1 MGKEKEI
8 DLYSSD
14 VSELNFTDESED
26 TIKKVLDERDY
37 ILPLKDDREAS
48 LDPLDKDD
56 SMATKEQI
64 EQEIPIR
71 DTDNDNQ
78 AENTPD
84 GLEAKIPLDE
94 DDDNKSDEPDLT
106 EDGSDPIADPGEDDP
121 VPDGSVGV
129 EDVPAVE
136 DPVNPDETPAEVAE
150 NGDTP
155 DAQAQPG
162 SNDSGPNDQPEKN
175 LRDEPSERGSSDD
188 FVGLDD
194 AEIEEKFLPKKKVES
209 KKAKDIDKLESE
221 PANKTV
227 EKNKDRQLPQVKE
240 SRKPAAPKAAKE
252 SEASKGFGKLS
263 WASKIINVALM
274 ALIAAGFYLYY
285 NPSLVGLTK
294 AEQPV
299 LPAPV
304 EVIEPVTPVAQ
315 PVTTPSVASKR
326 DQCIAKLEEAVRLR
340 KELLEKKDEIYELDL
355 YYRNGIAELEDEIYQ
370 EIQKSGIS
378 SYKEAVNNKRI
389 ELNMRTIQRRQAY
402 IKELTKP
409 AYWLKS
415 GSEELFFLVRK
426 GQLDLELTEIAG
438 GIDLNK
444 HVRHISAAI
453 QKYRPSPENLAVD
466 PLQSKV
472 QPLEKIWEQISQK
485 KNTKDK
491 AQIALNP
498 KNEII
503 ETQICS
509 GNLARIAE
517 LTSISPAAAGC
528 LSRMSGADLFLNGL
542 TTLSPDAA
550 KQLFKWQGNWIC
562 LNGVKDLS
570 PAAAKFLFKWKGS
583 WISLNS
589 LDELPPELAM
599 YLLKWEGQQ
608 LELMG
613 LKYNKN
619 EATQKTLKY
628 LALWETTGGKLYVTD
643 EIRKEMERLM

>member
-1 MGKEKEI
+1 
-8 DLYSSD
+8 
-14 VSELNFTDESED
+14 
-26 TIKKVLDERDY
+26 
-37 ILPLKDDREAS
+37 
-48 LDPLDKDD
+48 
-56 SMATKEQI
+56 MATKEQV
-64 EQEIPIR
+64 EQEIPIQ
-71 DTDNDNQ
+71 DTDNDDQ
-78 AENTPD
+78 TEDTRD
-84 GLEAKIPLDE
+84 GPGAKILLDK
-94 DDDNKSDEPDLT
+94 DDDSKTDAPALT
-106 EDGSDPIADPGEDDP
+106 VAAEDGPNLIDYPASDGR
-121 VPDGSVGV
+121 DGVD
-129 EDVPAVE
+129 DVPAVE
-136 DPVNPDETPAEVAE
+136 DQANSNETPAETAE
-150 NGDTP
+150 DGDTP
-155 DAQAQPG
+155 DAQAQHG
-162 SNDSGPNDQPEKN
+162 GNNSGFNNQPQEK
-175 LRDEPSERGSSDD
+175 LPVEPSESGSTEK

-194 AEIEEKFLPKKKVES
+194 AEIEEMLPPKKKVES
-209 KKAKDIDKLESE
+209 KKATDIDKLESE
-221 PANKTV
+221 SANKTIG
-227 EKNKDRQLPQVKE
+227 KNKDRQLPQVKK
-240 SRKPAAPKAAKE
+240 SKKTAARKPAKG
-252 SEASKGFGKLS
+252 SETKTGLGRLS
-263 WASKIINVALM
+263 LTSNIINVALL
-274 ALIAAGFYLYY
+274 ALIAAGFYLYF

-299 LPAPV
+299 LPTPV

-315 PVTTPSVASKR
+315 PVPTPSVLSKR
-326 DQCIAKLEEAVRLR
+326 DQCIAKLEEAARLR
-340 KELLEKKDEIYELDL
+340 KELLKKKDEIYELDL

-370 EIQKSGIS
+370 EIQKAGIS
-378 SYKEAVNNKRI
+378 SYNEAVNNKRI

-415 GSEELFFLVRK
+415 GSEELYYLVRK
-426 GQLDLELTEIAG
+426 GQLDLELTDIAG

-444 HVRHISAAI
+444 HVRHLSAAI
-453 QKYRPSPENLAVD
+453 QKYRPSPEKLAID

-472 QPLEKIWEQISQK
+472 QPLEKIWERVSQK
-485 KNTKDK
+485 KNTKDNE
-491 AQIALNP
+491 QIALNP
-498 KNEII
+498 KNEVI

-562 LNGVKDLS
+562 LNGVKNLS

-643 EIRKEMERLM
+643 EIRKEMERIM

>member
-14 VSELNFTDESED
+14 VSELNFAEKSED

-37 ILPLKDDREAS
+37 ILPLQEAGEAS
-48 LDPLDKDD
+48 WDSSNKDN
-56 SMATKEQI
+56 SMATKEQV
-64 EQEIPIR
+64 EQEIPIQ
-71 DTDNDNQ
+71 DTDNDDQ
-78 AENTPD
+78 TEDIRD
-84 GLEAKIPLDE
+84 GLEAEILLDK
-94 DDDNKSDEPDLT
+94 DDDIKT
-106 EDGSDPIADPGEDDP
+106 DDP
-121 VPDGSVGV
+121 VEDDLTSDPRDGV
-129 EDVPAVE
+129 EDVPAE
-136 DPVNPDETPAEVAE
+136 DPANTNETPPETAED
-150 NGDTP
+150 GDTA
-155 DAQAQPG
+155 DAQAQHG
-162 SNDSGPNDQPEKN
+162 GNNSSPNDQPQEK
-175 LRDEPSERGSSDD
+175 LPDEPSEGGSSDD
-188 FVGLDD
+188 FVVLDD
-194 AEIEEKFLPKKKVES
+194 AEIEDKLPPKKKVES
-209 KKAKDIDKLESE
+209 EKATDIDKLESE
-221 PANKTV
+221 SANKTIG
-227 EKNKDRQLPQVKE
+227 KNKDRQLPQVKK
-240 SRKPAAPKAAKE
+240 SKNTAAPKPAKG
-252 SEASKGFGKLS
+252 SETKTGLGRLS
-263 WASKIINVALM
+263 LTSKIINVALI

-299 LPAPV
+299 LPTPV
-304 EVIEPVTPVAQ
+304 EIIEPVTPVAQ
-315 PVTTPSVASKR
+315 PVPTPSVPSKR
-326 DQCIAKLEEAVRLR
+326 DQCIAKLEEAARLR
-340 KELLEKKDEIYELDL
+340 KELLKKKDEIYELDL

-370 EIQKSGIS
+370 EIQKAGIS
-378 SYKEAVNNKRI
+378 SYNEAVNNKRI

-415 GSEELFFLVRK
+415 GSEELYYLVRK

-444 HVRHISAAI
+444 HMRHISAAI
-453 QKYRPSPENLAVD
+453 QKYRPSPDKLAVD

-472 QPLEKIWEQISQK
+472 QPLEKIWERVSQK
-485 KNTKDK
+485 KKTKDNE
-491 AQIALNP
+491 QIALNP

-509 GNLARIAE
+509 GNLAHIAE

-528 LSRMSGADLFLNGL
+528 LSRTSGADLFLNGL

-562 LNGVKDLS
+562 LNGVKNLS

-619 EATQKTLKY
+619 EANQKTLKY